1 MKLKG
6 PYCDP
11 NLKLFSFKQNKNYSL
26 PTPSAHSS
34 LTGMGGRRK
43 VQPGENKISQKWNT
57 LNKSNF
63 SEFKQQNNI
72 IYTSSRASTIVP
84 EFIGSTFAVY
94 NGKDYKTFGVVTP
107 DHVGKKFGEF
117 ASTKKP
123 AIYKKKK

>member
-11 NLKLFSFKQNKNYSL
+11 NLKLFSFKQNKNSSNKLLQKLNTINKNNSL
-26 PTPSAHSS
+26 
-34 LTGMGGRRK
+34 
-43 VQPGENKISQKWNT
+43 
-57 LNKSNF
+57 
-63 SEFKQQNNI
+63 EFKQQNNI
-72 IYTSSRASTIVP
+72 IYTSSRASTILP
-84 EFIGSTFAVY
+84 EFIGHTFAVY
-94 NGKDYKTFGVVTP
+94 NGKEYKTFGVVTP